1 VTKIFENIH
10 PRPDW
15 VFLDVGCA
23 LGGIVEILRKR
34 NHEAYGVDISRWCI
48 KNSPVRNYLRF
59 GSATNLPCRSQSVD
73 VTTCIDTFQYLT
85 QDEAKEAAKELK
97 RVTRKYLF
105 FECITWEDEK
115 FSDPDEN
122 PDTIRKHRSLF
133 THDEIVE
140 LFEDAGFR
148 LKKKRFLPRKIVGS
162 HMGKRSAKFDEV
174 YEYDFSFNAIF
185 EVC

>member
-1 VTKIFENIH
+1 M
-10 PRPDW
+10 
-15 VFLDVGCA
+15 
-23 LGGIVEILRKR
+23 EILRKR

-73 VTTCIDTFQYLT
+73 VTTCIDTFQ
-85 QDEAKEAAKELK
+85 LK